1 RLTMPTVLPARES
14 PPFDA
19 VIVGA
24 GASAVHAA
32 LPLARA
38 GWRIAI
44 VQPAQGDGNAR
55 DDDPESVSVPV
66 SDFVT
71 LRRTDEQQHR
81 YFLGADARGVPFGP
95 VRAGAQLTATREHV
109 ARDLGPLSAIR
120 APDFSAMQSFIPG
133 GLG

>member
-1 RLTMPTVLPARES
+1 
-14 PPFDA
+14 
-19 VIVGA
+19 
-24 GASAVHAA
+24 
-32 LPLARA
+32 
-38 GWRIAI
+38 AI

-71 LRRTDEQQHR
+71 LRRTDEQQHK

-95 VRAGAQLTATREHV
+95 VRAGAQLTPTREHV

-133 GLG
+133 GLGAAWGASVMPWCDEELRGWPIARADLQPHY